1 MGPPAQCLTRKSHL
15 EGQLLSKCSFWVSNC
30 IWNVMATQSANPF
43 QGNNFLAIDNPSQ
56 PRAQWD
62 LPTQQTKEHL
72 DKSNQPM
79 QGIKQDVAPSKLSIM
94 AVRLLVLT
102 TTVNSSMRP
111 AKRKAPTLLAEAK
124 QPLAKRLSSEV
135 KVKHEQESQDTASE
149 QVTEAMNM
157 DENPKVQDTSE
168 VSNILN
174 MIMEAYDLTLPDAVS
189 GGSNSTH
196 QREDSSKMQ
205 ESPPLP
211 EPSDFD
217 FEEFLDFSGT
227 VDGGSGSSRAGASE
241 LHNVSPPWSSWS
253 N

>member
-1 MGPPAQCLTRKSHL
+1 MDPPAQQNATAGSAT
-15 EGQLLSKCSFWVSNC
+15 VSG
-30 IWNVMATQSANPF
+30 MLRD
-43 QGNNFLAIDNPSQ
+43 LA
-56 PRAQWD
+56 
-62 LPTQQTKEHL
+62 TQQTKEHL
-72 DKSNQPM
+72 DKSNQCM
-79 QGIKQDVAPSKLSIM
+79 QGMKQDVAPSKSIM

-135 KVKHEQESQDTASE
+135 KIKHEQGSQDTASE
-149 QVTEAMNM
+149 QVTKAMNM

-174 MIMEAYDLTLPDAVS
+174 MIMGAYDLTLPDAVS

-227 VDGGSGSSRAGASE
+227 VDGGSESSRAGASE
-241 LHNVSPPWSSWS
+241 LHNVSPPWSS
-253 N
+253 